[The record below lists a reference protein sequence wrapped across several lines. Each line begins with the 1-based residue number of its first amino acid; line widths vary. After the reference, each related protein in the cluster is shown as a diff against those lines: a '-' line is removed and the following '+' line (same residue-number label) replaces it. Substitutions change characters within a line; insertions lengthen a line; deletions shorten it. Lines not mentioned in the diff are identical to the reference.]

1 MNPLDGNAW
10 VQRAASLSQA
20 AGYTLLNFTPVLSN
34 SNPVSVGD
42 KGEQQ
47 KTQGCPE
54 DAPPHHDA
62 STQAHREVPAQQQ
75 RLTALYLLLGK

>member
-10 VQRAASLSQA
+10 VQQTAFFILA
-20 AGYTLLNFTPVLSN
+20 AGYTLLNFTPD
-34 SNPVSVGD
+34 PVSVGD
-42 KGEQQ
+42 KGKRQ

-54 DAPPHHDA
+54 DAPSHHDA
-62 STQAHREVPAQQQ
+62 STQAHREVAAQQQ